1 VEQVSLK
8 DDLLKHQIFLQRLGA
23 THAKDISRT
32 LAKGISL
39 GIKAL
44 KDNPSGLSQQALR
57 VLHTSVIAVLH
68 GMADS
73 QIGLLVDTAI
83 YEAKFLANRLEK
95 NKVVVTAILPSKG
108 NLRTTV
114 VDTKMSV
121 VSGEAKKTIPNV
133 YTHFANTKASEIV
146 LVVGDVSLQEDKET
160 IVEDGTTKLIG
171 LGIGLF
177 ALQSMTLAT
186 TTTTQAASTA
196 RQEVYIE
203 NQIPLLNWVTELD
216 SDVCP
221 DCEELG
227 ANGPYAA
234 DDTDIPPEHWNCR
247 CVLVPVDE

>member
-1 VEQVSLK
+1 MSLK
-8 DDLLKHQIFLQRLGA
+8 NDLIKHQIFLQRLGA
-23 THAKDISRT
+23 NHAKDISRT
-32 LAKGISL
+32 LARGISL
-39 GIKAL
+39 AIKAL
-44 KDNPSGLSQQALR
+44 KTNPTGLSKQTLR
-57 VLHTSVIAVLH
+57 VLHTDIINIVQGIT
-68 GMADS
+68 DS
-73 QIGLLVDTAI
+73 QMALLFETAV
-83 YEAKFLANRLEK
+83 YEAQFVANRLEK
-95 NKVVVTAILPSKG
+95 NNVVDTAIVPNNG
-108 NLRTTV
+108 DLRTAV
-114 VDTKMSV
+114 SDTKMSI
-121 VSGEAKKTIPNV
+121 VSGEQKKTVPNV
-133 YTHFANTKASEIV
+133 YTQFANTKASEIV

-160 IVEDGTTKLIG
+160 IVEDGTAKLIE

-203 NQIPLLNWVTELD
+203 NKIPLLDWVTELD

>member
-1 VEQVSLK
+1 MSLK
-8 DDLLKHQIFLQRLGA
+8 DDLLKHQIFIQRLGA

-44 KDNPSGLSQQALR
+44 KDNPDGLTKQALR
-57 VLHTSVIAVLH
+57 VLHTRIIDVLQ
-68 GMADS
+68 GITDS
-73 QIGLLVDTAI
+73 QLGLLVDTAI
-83 YEAKFLANRLEK
+83 YEAKFLAKRLEK
-95 NKVVVTAILPSKG
+95 NNVIDSPVVPNKED
-108 NLRTTV
+108 LRSAV
-114 VDTKMSV
+114 SNTKMSV

-160 IVEDGTTKLIG
+160 LVEDGTTKLIG

-196 RQEVYIE
+196 RQEVYVE
-203 NQIPLLNWVTELD
+203 NKIPLLDWVTELD